1 MKINEVCKK
10 TKLSERAI
18 RLYVEK
24 GLIKPKSQYV
34 NGRTNLDF
42 TEEDV
47 ELLTDISVLRK
58 TGFSI
63 ADIIS
68 MQNSSEAVCD
78 VVKKHRS
85 ELELEQH
92 FRKELIQKLND
103 ISTRGNIS
111 WRKLANVL
119 EKSKLDYQEQSICIP
134 LEQLESFELEEN
146 SLKNRIKKMFKWI
159 VLVLVAAIII
169 FIFAYD
175 KQNHKLLTTNFTI
188 SEVVVDKKW
197 KRGDDYYV
205 AVYSLDYE
213 EGMET
218 HFKAPRTAQ
227 VSREYYE
234 AFQLDNKSYDSF
246 EIWIEISY
254 ADAKDEEILDENG
267 NILIEKVLAKERLM
281 RDYCYVRRIEND

>member
-10 TKLSERAI
+10 TELSERAI

-42 TEEDV
+42 TEEDI